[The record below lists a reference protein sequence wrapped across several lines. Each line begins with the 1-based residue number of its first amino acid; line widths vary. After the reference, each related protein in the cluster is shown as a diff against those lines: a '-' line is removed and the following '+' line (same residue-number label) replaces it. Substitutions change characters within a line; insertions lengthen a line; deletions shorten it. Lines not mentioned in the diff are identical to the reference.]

1 MAGASGAGVSGA
13 GRKKKSRTQQN
24 TSFSQLKR
32 IPPNFFSPPNSEQ
45 LCKIAT
51 QLVKYSLASKYSQ
64 DN

>member
-13 GRKKKSRTQQN
+13 GRKKKQN
-24 TSFSQLKR
+24 TAKYIIQPTKKNTSQ
-32 IPPNFFSPPNSEQ
+32 FFSPPNSEQ
-45 LCKIAT
+45 LGKIAT